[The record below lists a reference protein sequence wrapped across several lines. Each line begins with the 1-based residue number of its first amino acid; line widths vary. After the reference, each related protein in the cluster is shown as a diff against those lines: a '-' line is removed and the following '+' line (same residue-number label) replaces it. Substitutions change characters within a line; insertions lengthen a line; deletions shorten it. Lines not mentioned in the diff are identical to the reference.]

1 MKALF
6 IGVFLLLSGFSCAV
20 LAEAMFHIQ
29 VKTEGDLV
37 KGDKG
42 LLKLAITNRSVEAA
56 DIVLRITQTD
66 GQVLLDKQSC
76 PLVRP
81 RETCRATIAVTPAKA
96 GDQRFVVEVLGF
108 DAKYL
113 CGKTVQLFTVYET
126 ERYKSVYLSD
136 QKSEFA
142 QAWALVHGLGNTEDA
157 TLYINRH
164 SGDPLIDERGGRTV
178 MLSQAIDQSVDLS
191 QQINTLLARE
201 LEGFA
206 GKIHLYIQSSM
217 IVDASQVVIDPDL
230 AIRLASVTVFPVD
243 AAILH
248 YDAAQIQKLAAF
260 ASDLQGKGTEI
271 IKIMLWNTIDQNALV
286 NGSLSRLGR
295 LREQGVVFDNFSFI
309 NKGYNIAALGLK
321 DLLLVGGLYAQLI
334 PELSMINDGAFVP
347 SADFKADNANLLY
360 LGYHGYVEP
369 HSEAW
374 FEILTDHHIDALT
387 SIQNKYTDSR
397 VNPLY
402 QSDSNDAE
410 TQQWVSTNGSI
421 SYFKPTFPL
430 LLWLALNEGV
440 VTFQN
445 NNQHHT
451 AYFPALPASVL
462 SADNDLLYS
471 MELDRIEGIL
481 SYSPINSQDYE
492 QDYQAYTDFLQ
503 LVGRTP
509 EQIPFISL
517 SQWLSDLSGDIK
529 GDVREESPDDVIPVT
544 EQQDSESA
552 GDKESSI
559 AVSES
564 DVAVIVDV
572 EGETAIEDSQHQT
585 EDKEQ
590 LVEEDTEAVELNSS
604 ESGAVE
610 SPDSVVTQEENGVL
624 LSGAESV
631 QDQIATE
638 QGSEA
643 EQQDSE
649 SAGDKENDIAVNE
662 SDVAVIVDGEGETVK
677 GDGQHQKGDKEQPVE
692 EDSEGA
698 GLNSSESGSTESP
711 DSVVTQEENGVLLSG
726 AESVQDQV
734 ATEQGGEAGNV
745 AAEGSGLVAAES
757 AVGSEHDSTSRPG
770 HEPLDVSGKE
780 SVGEDDAVSDDKP
793 LYYVENLVA
802 GFTQEGLAAV
812 QASGGKVILCVKG
825 KPDCIGGAESGCQLI
840 LLFACCNG
848 VCLCPDDVSQKD
860 GNQNPCILSMPLTLK
875 AANNQG

>member
-6 IGVFLLLSGFSCAV
+6 IGLFLLLSGFPYVV
-20 LAEAMFHIQ
+20 LAEAMFNIQ
-29 VKTEGDLV
+29 VETEGDLV

-81 RETCRATIAVTPAKA
+81 RETCRATIAVTPVKA
-96 GDQRFVVEVLGF
+96 GDQRFVVEALGF

-142 QAWALVHGLGNTEDA
+142 QAWALVHGLGHTEDA

-178 MLSQAIDQSVDLS
+178 MLSQSLDQSVDLS

-201 LEGFA
+201 LEGFT

-230 AIRLASVTVFPVD
+230 ATRLASVTVFPVD

-248 YDAAQIQKLAAF
+248 YDATQIQKMAAF
-260 ASDLQGKGTEI
+260 ASDLYGKGTEI
-271 IKIMLWNTIDQNALV
+271 IKIMLWDTIDQHTLV
-286 NGSLSRLGR
+286 DGSLSKLGR

-309 NKGYNIAALGLK
+309 SRGYNIAALGVK
-321 DLLLVGGLYAQLI
+321 DLLLAGGLHAKLI
-334 PELSMINDGAFVP
+334 PELSIINDGAFVP
-347 SADFKADNANLLY
+347 SVDFKADNTNLLY
-360 LGYHGYVEP
+360 LGYHGYADP

-374 FEILTDHHIDALT
+374 FEVLADHHIDALI
-387 SIQNKYTDSR
+387 SIKKKYSYSH

-402 QSDSNDAE
+402 QSDSNDTE
-410 TQQWVSTNGSI
+410 TQQWVSTNGAI

-430 LLWLALNEGV
+430 LLWLALNEGA
-440 VTFQN
+440 VTYQY
-445 NNQHHT
+445 NNQQQT
-451 AYFPALPASVL
+451 AYFPALPASIL

-471 MELDRIEGIL
+471 LELDRIEGIL
-481 SYSPINSQDYE
+481 SYSPINSKDYE

-529 GDVREESPDDVIPVT
+529 GEGREESPGDDLPVT
-544 EQQDSESA
+544 VHQDSVSA
-552 GDKESSI
+552 DDKEI
-559 AVSES
+559 DVVVSES
-564 DVAVIVDV
+564 NVAVIVDV
-572 EGETAIEDSQHQT
+572 EGETVIEEDDQHQAG
-585 EDKEQ
+585 DKDQ
-590 LVEEDTEAVELNSS
+590 PAEEDAETVELNSS
-604 ESGAVE
+604 ESGSDE
-610 SPDSVVTQEENGVL
+610 SADSIAAQEENGDL
-624 LSGAESV
+624 LSGAES
-631 QDQIATE
+631 I
-638 QGSEA
+638 
-643 EQQDSE
+643 
-649 SAGDKENDIAVNE
+649 
-662 SDVAVIVDGEGETVK
+662 
-677 GDGQHQKGDKEQPVE
+677 
-692 EDSEGA
+692 
-698 GLNSSESGSTESP
+698 
-711 DSVVTQEENGVLLSG
+711 
-726 AESVQDQV
+726 QDQV
-734 ATEQGGEAGNV
+734 AIEQDSEAGNG
-745 AAEGSGLVAAES
+745 AAEGSDLVAAES
-757 AVGSEHDSTSRPG
+757 AVGSEDDSTGRPE
-770 HEPLDVSGKE
+770 HEPSDVPEKE
-780 SVGEDDAVSDDKP
+780 SAGGGDAVSEDKP

-802 GFTQEGLAAV
+802 AFTQEGLAAV

-825 KPDCIGGAESGCQLI
+825 KPDCIGGEEQGCQLI

-848 VCLCPDDVSQKD
+848 VCLCPDEGSQKND
-860 GNQNPCILSMPLTLK
+860 DQNPCILSMPLTLK
-875 AANNQG
+875 VANNPG